1 MTMDKTT
8 VDKFCTLAGLLAQAM
23 NKTSGAASKFDP
35 RVAKLTATEKRA
47 MLQLGMGLEY
57 FLL

>member
-1 MTMDKTT
+1 
-8 VDKFCTLAGLLAQAM
+8 M

-35 RVAKLTATEKRA
+35 RVAKLTAAEKRA